1 MLSIED
7 VGGDEEQI
15 EAMAN
20 TCRVLAVTEGAAGA
34 RLYWNGDL
42 RRFRALE
49 FEEVDPTGA
58 GDIFAAAF
66 FWRFSVTHDP
76 WAAARFAT
84 HLASLFGHAP
94 RAGRHSQPGRNS
106 ILPGGGIVVGRVYT
120 LVNQKG
126 GVGKTTTA
134 INLGAYLAQFGQRV
148 LIVDAD
154 PQANA
159 TSSLGIDK
167 HTVKGGTYEAL
178 LGGAPA
184 TALVLQNPR
193 LKLAILPSSPSLAGA
208 EVELVNEL
216 GRESKL
222 KQALAPLVDRYDYIL
237 IDCPPSLGL
246 LTINGLMAARDGVLI
261 PVQCEYLALEGL
273 GELTR
278 TIQRVRSALFPAL
291 KVRGVILTMFDGRTH
306 LSGDVVAEVHKYF
319 PEQVFEAII
328 PRSVRLAEAPSY
340 GLPVSAYA
348 PGSNAARSYEALAR
362 ELLKSDG
369 IAITESV
376 E

>member
-1 MLSIED
+1 M
-7 VGGDEEQI
+7 
-15 EAMAN
+15 
-20 TCRVLAVTEGAAGA
+20 
-34 RLYWNGDL
+34 
-42 RRFRALE
+42 
-49 FEEVDPTGA
+49 
-58 GDIFAAAF
+58 
-66 FWRFSVTHDP
+66 
-76 WAAARFAT
+76 
-84 HLASLFGHAP
+84 
-94 RAGRHSQPGRNS
+94 
-106 ILPGGGIVVGRVYT
+106 GRVHT

-134 INLGAYLAQFGQRV
+134 INLGAYLARFGQRV

-178 LGGAPA
+178 LGGSPA

-193 LKLAILPSSPSLAGA
+193 LKLALLPSSPSLAGA

-246 LTINGLMAARDGVLI
+246 LTINGLMAANDGVLI

-273 GELTR
+273 GELTH
-278 TIQRVRSALFPAL
+278 TIQRVRSALFPGL

-306 LSGDVVAEVHKYF
+306 LSEDVVAEVHKYF
-319 PEQVFEAII
+319 PEQVFEAVI

-340 GLPVSAYA
+340 GLPVSDYA
-348 PGSNAARSYEALAR
+348 PGSNAARSYELLAR